1 MAADGL
7 CDEPCVPLVP
17 WPCSASI
24 AANEFGDKAPLVLL
38 LPDVVD
44 CVVVAD
50 VPVAPATALNMLDA
64 LL

>member
-7 CDEPCVPLVP
+7 CDELWVPLVL

-24 AANEFGDKAPLVLL
+24 AANEFGDKVPLVLL

-44 CVVVAD
+44 GVVVAD
-50 VPVAPATALNMLDA
+50 VPVAPATALNMFDA
-64 LL
+64 LF